1 MIGIVRRHVRGR
13 ADGEEGIAL
22 VVAIALIA
30 VVGMLIASVVAAAMY
45 ESRASGRDRQ
55 RSQAVMAAE
64 QSIDMLMA
72 QIQGA
77 STATLPCGTL
87 ATQPVSVVSDRLTVM
102 PTVQYYDQ
110 VGNPLTNCAGIKAGA
125 VRAYSA
131 LISATARSEALAGQ
145 APAARS
151 MEMLVS
157 MEPEFAN
164 DMNAA
169 IFGDGGVVLDNRAEI
184 FGENGQPN
192 ADVYTNG
199 NVSCRNNQKYHG
211 SIYAQGSVVLE
222 STCWVAVDVYAGLRF
237 EGNNSGVTVN
247 GRVMVAYGNA
257 RMVNNMHVGQQV
269 LVSGTIESGA
279 TTGVCAT
286 PNKCFTGATVAPVPH
301 QDFRIWNADDL
312 SEWQAPLTAE
322 GGGYS
327 GTVVRF
333 GPGDASCTGSIPN
346 PYNGKADWVGY
357 QIALR
362 APTLDEPTIVV
373 SHCGTQKLMFHGLD
387 LNLKN
392 NLVIFSDSGFVF
404 SNTTTISSTDGGQRN
419 LYLMQPYDAVSVHPC
434 TTQDGISLDNQVTV
448 RPEVSMM
455 LYSPCNIRK
464 ANNSTHYGQIYAGG
478 VANITNNL
486 TMYYEPL
493 PVYGVE
499 ASSTI
504 ESYSLEIQ
512 FKREN
517 A

>member
-1 MIGIVRRHVRGR
+1 MIGIVRRHVRR

-22 VVAIALIA
+22 VVAIALIG
-30 VVGMLIASVVAAAMY
+30 VVGMLIVTMVAVAMY

-64 QSIDMLMA
+64 QSVDMLMA

-87 ATQPVSVVSDRLTVM
+87 ATQPVSVVSDRLAVV
-102 PTVQYYDQ
+102 PTVQYYDEA
-110 VGNPLTNCAGIKAGA
+110 GNPLNDCATIRAGTT
-125 VRAYSA
+125 RAYSA
-131 LISATARSEALAGQ
+131 LISASATSEAIANQ
-145 APAARS
+145 APAVRS
-151 MEMLVS
+151 IEMLVS
-157 MEPEFAN
+157 LEPEFAN
-164 DMNAA
+164 DMTKA
-169 IFGDGGVVLDNRAEI
+169 IFGDAGVLLDNHAEI

-199 NVSCRNNQKYHG
+199 NVSCRNNQMYHG

-222 STCWVAVDVYAGLRF
+222 STCWVAVDVYAGTRF
-237 EGNNSGVTVN
+237 EGRNSGVNVN
-247 GRVMVAYGNA
+247 GRVMVAHGNA
-257 RMVNNMHVGQQV
+257 YLTNNMSIGQQV
-269 LVSGTIESGA
+269 LVSGTVETGA
-279 TTGVCAT
+279 TSGPCAT
-286 PNKCFTGATVAPVPH
+286 PNKCFEGAIVAPVPRI
-301 QDFRIWNADDL
+301 DFPIMNADDL

-333 GPGDASCTGSIPN
+333 GPGGQSCTGSIPN

-357 QIALR
+357 QIALL
-362 APTLDEPTIVV
+362 APTLTEPTIVV
-373 SHCGTQKLMFHGLD
+373 SHCGTQKLMFQGLD

-404 SNTTTISSTDGGQRN
+404 SNTTRISSTDSGRRN
-419 LYLMQPYDAVSVHPC
+419 LYLIQPYDMMGSC
-434 TTQDGISLDNQVTV
+434 SGDGIALDNQVTV
-448 RPEVSMM
+448 KPEVDVL

-464 ANNSTHYGQIYAGG
+464 ANNTTHYGQIYGG
-478 VANITNNL
+478 GQVTINNKL
-486 TMYYEPL
+486 TMQYHPL
-493 PVYGVE
+493 PVFGVE

-504 ESYSLEIQ
+504 ESYSVEID

>member
-1 MIGIVRRHVRGR
+1 MIGIVRRHMRGR

-30 VVGMLIASVVAAAMY
+30 VVGMLIASIVAVAMY
-45 ESRASGRDRQ
+45 ESGASGRDRQ

-77 STATLPCGTL
+77 SAATLPCGTL
-87 ATQPVSVVSDRLTVM
+87 LPQPISVVSDRLTVM
-102 PTVQYYDQ
+102 PTVRYFDQ
-110 VGNPLTNCAGIKAGA
+110 DENELTDCAAIQAGS

-131 LISATARSEALAGQ
+131 QISATATSEALAGQ
-145 APAARS
+145 APAVRS

-164 DMNAA
+164 DMTKA
-169 IFGDGGVVLDNRAEI
+169 IFGDGGVVLANHAEI
-184 FGENGQPN
+184 FGENGLPN
-192 ADVYTNG
+192 ADVYTNKSLIC
-199 NVSCRNNQKYHG
+199 NNNQQYHG
-211 SIYAQGSVVLE
+211 SIYAQENVILSN
-222 STCWVAVDVYAGLRF
+222 SCWVAVDVYAGLRF

-247 GRVMVAYGNA
+247 GRVMVANGNA
-257 RMVNNMHVGQQV
+257 SMVNNMHVGQQV

-286 PNKCFTGATVAPVPH
+286 PNKCFQGATVAPVPH
-301 QDFRIWNADDL
+301 QDFPIMNADL
-312 SEWQAPLTAE
+312 TEWLAAPPH
-322 GGGYS
+322 GGGY
-327 GTVVRF
+327 TDVVRF
-333 GPGDASCTGSIPN
+333 GPGNLSCTGSIPN

-357 QIALR
+357 WIFLHG
-362 APTLDEPTIVV
+362 PTLSADTIIV
-373 SHCGTQKLMFHGLD
+373 SDCENQKVMFQGLD
-387 LNLKN
+387 PSLNK
-392 NLVIFSDSGFVF
+392 NLVIFSKAGFVF
-404 SNTTTISSTDGGQRN
+404 SNSTTISSTDGGQRN
-419 LYLMQPYDAVSVHPC
+419 LYLIQPYDAVTVHPC

-448 RPEVSMM
+448 TPEVSML

-478 VANITNNL
+478 LATIDNNL

-493 PVYGVE
+493 PVFGVQ

-517 A
+517 V